1 MNPAHQVPD
10 LVSLWAAV
18 RHPWLAGVLA
28 AMLLRG
34 LHRRV
39 PHRPA
44 RHAWRL
50 IAACI
55 AISGIASATP
65 HLTSTPPDHP
75 THHQLC
81 PSLALRSTSKHERK
95 PGMYFAHSTQ
105 TLLAATDLVSGS
117 RSLYTIGVGVLVIFI
132 LLAGGARAAA
142 AFLGGRIGQTVSWAL
157 TAVIVAVI
165 VGSGYAIY
173 VSSKR
178 TVDRTGIT
186 TGQFGQ

>member
-18 RHPWLAGVLA
+18 RHLWLAGVLA

-39 PHRPA
+39 PHRPG

-65 HLTSTPPDHP
+65 HLTSTPPTDRTP
-75 THHQLC
+75 
-81 PSLALRSTSKHERK
+81 PSAL
-95 PGMYFAHSTQ
+95 PI
-105 TLLAATDLVSGS
+105 SGS
-117 RSLYTIGVGVLVIFI
+117 
-132 LLAGGARAAA
+132 
-142 AFLGGRIGQTVSWAL
+142 AFDQ
-157 TAVIVAVI
+157 
-165 VGSGYAIY
+165 
-173 VSSKR
+173 
-178 TVDRTGIT
+178 
-186 TGQFGQ
+186 